1 MGRLIDADEFMK
13 TVLRMKRLNEECP
26 LSDIYLENEKINN
39 YETGQ
44 RETFDLITE
53 HLDAQPTAYDPDKVV
68 EKLEEIRAKKTCNK
82 EKCDEKE
89 LCRICVVD
97 DAIEIVKAGGNADLL
112 IDRAKSKS
120 GERIPYD
127 GKWK

>member
-53 HLDAQPTAYDPDKVV
+53 HLYAQPTAYDPDKVV
-68 EKLEEIRAKKTCNK
+68 EKLEEVKNK
-82 EKCDEKE
+82 DTEIALDEAQKE
-89 LCRICVVD
+89 RCFWYAQGMNR
-97 DAIEIVKAGGNADLL
+97 AIEIVKGGGVD
-112 IDRAKSKS
+112 
-120 GERIPYD
+120 E
-127 GKWK
+127 

>member
-97 DAIEIVKAGGNADLL
+97 DAIEIVKGGGVDA
-112 IDRAKSKS
+112 S
-120 GERIPYD
+120 GI
-127 GKWK
+127 

>member
-1 MGRLIDADEFMK
+1 MRLIDADEFIK
-13 TVLRMKRLNEECP
+13 TVLRMKRLNEVCP

-53 HLDAQPTAYDPDKVV
+53 HLDAQPTAYDPDKV
-68 EKLEEIRAKKTCNK
+68 LEQLWDASFERFG
-82 EKCDEKE
+82 CDTGMEGE
-89 LCRICVVD
+89 LVVNMD
-97 DAIEIVKAGGNADLL
+97 DVIEIVKAGGNADLL
-112 IDRAKSKS
+112 IDKAKSKS